1 MSKKTKYKVS
11 ISFWTVVILLLAF
24 NVLIYWNENGTIN
37 GMHIL
42 ALSIVL
48 YNLLNRLT
56 CGIREKGQVDD
67 ELDNHI
73 QSNSATLSYFI
84 LMISS
89 VAIYF
94 LFSEKN
100 NYPLLAVIAIILI
113 TKPLLELAYS
123 KNFK

>member
-11 ISFWTVVILLLAF
+11 ISFWIVAILLLAF
-24 NVLIYWNENGTIN
+24 NVLIYWNEYGTIN

-42 ALSIVL
+42 VLAIVL
-48 YNLLNRLT
+48 SNLLNRLT
-56 CGIREKGQVDD
+56 WGIREKGQVDD

-84 LMISS
+84 LIISS
-89 VAIYF
+89 LAIYF
-94 LFSEKN
+94 FFSEKN

>member
-24 NVLIYWNENGTIN
+24 NVLIYWNDNGTIN

-56 CGIREKGQVDD
+56 WGIREKGQVDD

-94 LFSEKN
+94 LFSGKN

>member
-1 MSKKTKYKVS
+1 MSRKTKYKVS
-11 ISFWTVVILLLAF
+11 ISFWIVVILLLVF
-24 NVLIYWNENGTIN
+24 NVLIYWNEYGTIN

-42 ALSIVL
+42 VLSIVL
-48 YNLLNRLT
+48 YNLLNRIT
-56 CGIREKGQVDD
+56 WGIRKKGQVDD

>member
-24 NVLIYWNENGTIN
+24 NVLIYWNEYGTIN

-42 ALSIVL
+42 VLSIVL
-48 YNLLNRLT
+48 SNLLNRLT
-56 CGIREKGQVDD
+56 WGIREKGQVDD

-89 VAIYF
+89 LAIYF

>member
-56 CGIREKGQVDD
+56 WGIREKGQVDD

>member
-11 ISFWTVVILLLAF
+11 ISFWTVVILLLVF

-42 ALSIVL
+42 TLSIVL

-56 CGIREKGQVDD
+56 WGIREKGQVDD

>member
-24 NVLIYWNENGTIN
+24 NILIYWSEYGTIN

-42 ALSIVL
+42 VLSIVL
-48 YNLLNRLT
+48 YNLLNRIT
-56 CGIREKGQVDD
+56 WGIREKGQVDD

>member
-24 NVLIYWNENGTIN
+24 NVLIYWNKNGTIN

-56 CGIREKGQVDD
+56 WGIREKGQVDD

>member
-48 YNLLNRLT
+48 YNLLNRIT
-56 CGIREKGQVDD
+56 WGIREKGQVDD

>member
-1 MSKKTKYKVS
+1 MSRKTKYKVS
-11 ISFWTVVILLLAF
+11 ISFWIVVILLLVF
-24 NVLIYWNENGTIN
+24 NVLIYWNEYGTIN

-42 ALSIVL
+42 VLSIVL
-48 YNLLNRLT
+48 YNLLNRIT
-56 CGIREKGQVDD
+56 WGIRKKGQVDD

-100 NYPLLAVIAIILI
+100 NYPLLAVITIILI

>member
-24 NVLIYWNENGTIN
+24 NVLIYWSEYGTIN

-42 ALSIVL
+42 VLSIVL
-48 YNLLNRLT
+48 YNLLNRIT
-56 CGIREKGQVDD
+56 WGIREKGQVDD

>member
-11 ISFWTVVILLLAF
+11 ISFWTVVILLLVF

-56 CGIREKGQVDD
+56 WGIREKGQVND
-67 ELDNHI
+67 ELDIHI
-73 QSNSATLSYFI
+73 QSNSSTLSYFI